1 MKVVGIVGLPA
12 SGKGEF
18 SRIAVSMGIPVVVM
32 GDVIRKAVEEA
43 RLPLTDKNL
52 GGMANR
58 IRAEE
63 GMDAIARRCVPE
75 IRGQD
80 AHIVVVDGIRGDSE
94 VRVFRENFPEFVL
107 VRIDAPF
114 EVRLRRIAGR
124 GRSDDNLDATALQ
137 ARDEREQSWGLTRAL
152 ADAEFRI
159 ENDGSLESFIKK
171 TLDFFSSLGEEP

>member
-1 MKVVGIVGLPA
+1 
-12 SGKGEF
+12 
-18 SRIAVSMGIPVVVM
+18 
-32 GDVIRKAVEEA
+32 
-43 RLPLTDKNL
+43 
-52 GGMANR
+52 
-58 IRAEE
+58 
-63 GMDAIARRCVPE
+63 MDAIARRCVPE

-94 VRVFRENFPEFVL
+94 VRVFRENFPGFVL

-114 EVRLRRIAGR
+114 EVRLRRIAVR

-137 ARDEREQSWGLTRAL
+137 ARDEREQSWGLSRAL